1 MERWGMHVHL
11 VEGVRKRCREAKK
24 KKKKKKKKKR
34 EEKECI
40 SFAI

>member
-1 MERWGMHVHL
+1 MHVHL